1 MRRLVGALLFD
12 TAPPTE
18 SGDKSPHSK
27 MKRLLLAWLLPVCSG
42 LLYALALPPFDVT
55 ELGWVALIP
64 LLFAIED
71 CRPGEA
77 FRRGYVAGLVF
88 FGMTMWWLVHV
99 SMPAP
104 VALTAFLALYFGA
117 AAAWFAR
124 FTYAG
129 TDSFGRN
136 LLVAVVG
143 TAGWVTLEW
152 IRGHLVLGGFGW
164 NGLGV
169 TQHRNVP
176 FIQFASLTGVYGVSA
191 LVCFVNFAFFQTLR
205 RFIRHL
211 GTRSSRAERCGPL
224 RRLSWEFY
232 LAMTLVCGA
241 FLHGLR
247 EMRAEEGTRS
257 LRIALVQ
264 GNIPQTLKFEPEQK
278 PMILERYRSLTESIL
293 PLEPELIIWPETA
306 TPEALRYDLDSFELT
321 TNLAQQA
328 NAYLLTGTIDVTPY
342 SKPME
347 AFNGAI
353 LIRPD
358 GTLGEIYRKIHLVPF
373 GEYVPLRKILPFM
386 KYLTPIG
393 DSFERGKDYTI
404 FRLPEL
410 SFGAVI
416 CFEDTVPEVY
426 RGFVKRGVDFVVNL
440 TNDAWFKDSPA
451 AAMHLANAVF
461 RCAENRRWLIRST
474 NNGVTCAVDP
484 YGVVRMRAEPFTAS
498 AKLFVPAFPAEQP
511 VTFYTRHGDVFVAV
525 CVMVTGLTLV
535 AAPTRRRKLT

>member
-1 MRRLVGALLFD
+1 VARTR
-12 TAPPTE
+12 
-18 SGDKSPHSK
+18 KI
-27 MKRLLLAWLLPVCSG
+27 LLAWFLPATSG
-42 LLYALALPPFDVT
+42 ALYALALPPFDVS

-64 LLFAIED
+64 LLFAVEG

-99 SMPAP
+99 SMVAP

-117 AAAWFAR
+117 ATVWFAR
-124 FTYAG
+124 PSS
-129 TDSFGRN
+129 DVLWHN
-136 LLVAVVG
+136 LLAAIVG

-152 IRGHLVLGGFGW
+152 IRGHVPLGGFGW

-191 LVCFVNFAFFQTLR
+191 LVCFVNFAFYQTIR
-205 RFIRHL
+205 RFVRQI
-211 GTRSSRAERCGPL
+211 GTRGPV

-232 LAMTLVCGA
+232 IAMTLVCGA

-247 EMRAEEGTRS
+247 EMHVPEGMRS

-264 GNIPQTLKFEPEQK
+264 GNIPQTLKFDPEEK
-278 PMILERYRSLTESIL
+278 PMVLDRYRSLTESIL
-293 PLEPELIIWPETA
+293 PAEPELIIWPESA
-306 TPEALRYDLDSFELT
+306 TPEALRYDLESYALT

-328 NAYLLTGTIDVTPY
+328 HAYLLTGTFDITPY
-342 SKPME
+342 SKPPE
-347 AFNGAI
+347 VFNSAI

-386 KYLTPIG
+386 KWLTPIG
-393 DSFERGKDYTI
+393 DSLERGRDYTI
-404 FRLPEL
+404 FHLPEL
-410 SFGAVI
+410 SFGTVI

-426 RGFVKRGVDFVVNL
+426 RGFVKRGVDFMVNL

-451 AAMHLANAVF
+451 DEIHLANAVF

-474 NNGVTCAVDP
+474 NSGITCAVDP
-484 YGVVRMRAEPFTAS
+484 CGVVRMRATPFMANS
-498 AKLFVPAFPAEQP
+498 RLFVPSFPASQP
-511 VTFYTRHGDVFVAV
+511 VTFYTQYGDAFVAG
-525 CVMVTGLTLV
+525 CVIIAVVSLMLV
-535 AAPTRRRKLT
+535 ARRKPPVAA